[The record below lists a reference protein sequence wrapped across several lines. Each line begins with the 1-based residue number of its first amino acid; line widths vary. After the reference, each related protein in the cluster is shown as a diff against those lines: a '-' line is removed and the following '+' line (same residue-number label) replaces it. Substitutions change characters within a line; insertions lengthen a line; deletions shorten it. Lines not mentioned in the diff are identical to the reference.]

1 MGREQLNEKRNYP
14 PVGTMMY
21 CVREH
26 LYYVPG
32 RVGVKTEYVV
42 FCGKVVEHI
51 GGNLKEFRLRG
62 KGPDGHT
69 ECVYRTVQEIGKKV
83 FYTAREAAD
92 LARKTTEDYERRWAW
107 TARWGDIPLRR
118 PWEHLLREEATKE

>member
-1 MGREQLNEKRNYP
+1 
-14 PVGTMMY
+14 
-21 CVREH
+21 
-26 LYYVPG
+26 
-32 RVGVKTEYVV
+32 
-42 FCGKVVEHI
+42 
-51 GGNLKEFRLRG
+51 
-62 KGPDGHT
+62 
-69 ECVYRTVQEIGKKV
+69 VQEIGKKV